1 MLASLPPNDV
11 VERYKSLA
19 DIERGFRVLRVGDR
33 NRPGVPPL
41 AGSYSR
47 PCSHLLYGADPD
59 RVMRE
64 RLRARSARPVA
75 RAGAVPV
82 GPDPAPPCHT
92 QRNPTRFRNLLDQSG
107 ADWHSDGLGRQK
119 TDRERAIDPLVVER
133 FYGAPR
139 QINDLRVYLSN
150 SGDRP

>member
-1 MLASLPPNDV
+1 LSAASVCSASEIEIGPVYHRLP
-11 VERYKSLA
+11 
-19 DIERGFRVLRVGDR
+19 DR
-33 NRPGVPPL
+33 IRAHAAICFMAL
-41 AGSYSR
+41 I
-47 PCSHLLYGADPD
+47 LY

-107 ADWHSDGLGRQK
+107 ANWHSDGLGRQK